1 MNRIGKRVFDDLYV
15 HASAVDCI
23 EHEVHRSLV
32 RCALDLLPVELLEK
46 VSVIKLNIKT
56 GRISLL
62 EYIDFD
68 VDPFPTLGD
77 SWLIEPNST
86 TPIFRTYK
94 ASLNPP
100 ILHRKELLVSSTYPH
115 RDEWCKTTAEAE
127 ALGLFENTK
136 IIGFKRN
143 WERLIAGLGYKLSGS
158 AFFPIGNDSET
169 GLDGPHSSDSPIQ
182 RHLTAI
188 SRTSLSAPV
197 QYLVKTGLLGAEQSF
212 FDYGCGKGTDIQALQ
227 ESGIKAKGWDPH
239 YAPSNEI
246 QIADVVNLGFV
257 VNVIEDPAER
267 AEAIH
272 RSFAIAAKVLAVS
285 VMLYGPEIPGK
296 PYRDGYITSRKTFQK
311 YFTQSEFKD
320 YLEHALGQQVFMVGP
335 GIALIFADN
344 DLEQQFNARRF
355 RRNDFT
361 ERLLAARILR
371 TKAERPPRVRAPRT
385 TQLER
390 QFLEAKVVLEK
401 LWELS
406 LDLGRLP
413 EPGEVEFVDELLERT
428 RSYSRAIRLVRT
440 HFDQSLLEIATK
452 ERADELLL
460 YLASMQFEKRP
471 AYKKLESRIQRDIK
485 YFFNDYKAAQ
495 AAALQLLMR
504 AANPAELLTACDE
517 ASAQGLGWR
526 DTNQSLQFHIE
537 MLERLPVILRAY
549 VNCGLILWEETGAVQ
564 LIKIH
569 ISSGKLTL
577 LEFKDF
583 SDSPLPLLVKRIK
596 LNIRKQGIDVFEYG
610 SEEYP
615 FTILYRKSRYMHD
628 EMAGYPEQLQFD
640 DSLEALDILGDG
652 DFGPSAQELQKRLE
666 SKRLDIRG
674 FDICSSNTIPDL
686 DAPCGANFVFR
697 DFIECGETQQRIGL
711 RNIPL
716 NPLTYNAIHR
726 LAVCVLDP
734 VIDYFG
740 GIRLTYGFCSSDLA
754 KNIDERIS
762 PKLDQHAGHECNRL
776 GKPICDRLG
785 AAVDFFVEDENMLEV
800 AQWIVENCPFDR
812 IYFYGEDK
820 PLHVSLAENANRQ
833 ITLMLPAKQSGQ
845 RIPKTLTA
853 ENFLLLNL
861 DRTAPSN

>member
-1 MNRIGKRVFDDLYV
+1 MSLIGKKVFDDLYV
-15 HASAVDCI
+15 HASAVGDI
-23 EHEVHRSLV
+23 EHEVHRSLI
-32 RCALDLLPVELLEK
+32 RCALDLLPADLLEK

-56 GRISLL
+56 GRITLL

-77 SWLIEPNST
+77 SWLIEPNSV
-86 TPIFRTYK
+86 TPIFRTYR

-115 RDEWCKTTAEAE
+115 RDVWCKTTAEAE

-143 WERLIAGLGYKLSGS
+143 WEQLIAGMGYELKGS
-158 AFFPIGNDSET
+158 VFFPIGNADESEN
-169 GLDGPHSSDSPIQ
+169 DVPQNSDAPIQ

-188 SRTSLSAPV
+188 SRTALSAPV
-197 QYLVKTGLLGAEQSF
+197 QYLVKIGLLSLDHSF
-212 FDYGCGKGTDIQALQ
+212 FDFGCGKGTDVQALQ
-227 ESGIKAKGWDPH
+227 ESGIRAKGWDPH
-239 YAPSNEI
+239 YAPSNDIET
-246 QIADVVNLGFV
+246 ADVVNLGFV

-272 RSFAIAAKVLAVS
+272 RSFAITAKVLAVS
-285 VMLYGPEIPGK
+285 VMLYGPDVPGK

-311 YFTQSEFKD
+311 YFTQSELRD

-335 GIALIFADN
+335 GIALIFADK

-371 TKAERPPRVRAPRT
+371 TKAERPPRVRVQRT
-385 TQLER
+385 TRLER
-390 QFLEAKVVLEK
+390 QYLEAQVVLEK
-401 LWELS
+401 LWKLS

-413 EPGEVEFVDELLERT
+413 EPMEVDFFDELLERT
-428 RSYSRAIRLVRT
+428 STYSRAIRLVRT
-440 HFDQSLLEIATK
+440 HFDQSILEIAAK
-452 ERADELLL
+452 ERADELML

-471 AYKKLESRIQRDIK
+471 AYKKLEARIQRDIK

-495 AAALQLLMR
+495 AAALQLLIR
-504 AANPAELLTACDE
+504 AANPAEVLSASDE

-537 MLERLPVILRAY
+537 MLERLPIILRAY

-583 SDSPLPLLVKRIK
+583 TDSPLPLLVKRIK
-596 LNIRKQGIDVFEYG
+596 LNIRKQEIDVFEYG

-640 DSLEALDILGDG
+640 ESLEALDILGDG

-674 FDICSSNTIPDL
+674 FDICGSQTIPDL
-686 DAPCGANFVFR
+686 GAPCGANFVFR
-697 DFIECGETQQRIGL
+697 DFIECGETQQRLGL

-726 LAVCVLDP
+726 LAIEVLDP
-734 VIDYFG
+734 VIEYFG
-740 GIRLTYGFCSSDLA
+740 DIRLTHGFCSSDLA
-754 KNIDERIS
+754 KHIDQRIA

-785 AAVDFFVEDENMLEV
+785 AAVDFFIEDENMLEV
-800 AQWIVENCPFDR
+800 AQWVVQNCAFDR
-812 IYFYGEDK
+812 IYYYGADK
-820 PLHVSLAENANRQ
+820 PLHVSLAETVSRQ
-833 ITLMLPAKQSGQ
+833 ITLMRSAKQGGQ
-845 RIPKTLTA
+845 RIPKTLSA
-853 ENFLLLNL
+853 EGFLLIQ
-861 DRTAPSN
+861 TE

>member
-1 MNRIGKRVFDDLYV
+1 MNRIGKKVFDDLYV
-15 HASAVDCI
+15 HASAVDAI
-23 EHEVHRSLV
+23 EHEVQRSLI
-32 RCALDLLPVELLEK
+32 RCALDLLTVDCQEK
-46 VSVIKLNIKT
+46 VSVIKLNTKT
-56 GRISLL
+56 DRISLL

-68 VDPFPTLGD
+68 LDPFPTLGD

-86 TPIFRTYK
+86 TPIFRTYR

-115 RDEWCKTTAEAE
+115 REEWCKTTAEAE

-143 WERLIAGLGYKLSGS
+143 WEQLITRLGYRLTGS
-158 AFFPIGNDSET
+158 VFLPTGNVSES
-169 GLDGPHSSDSPIQ
+169 GLDLPQSSDAPIQ

-197 QYLVKTGLLGAEQSF
+197 QYLIKSGLLSAEQSF

-227 ESGIKAKGWDPH
+227 ESGIKARGWDPH
-239 YAPSNEI
+239 FAPSNEI

-272 RSFAIAAKVLAVS
+272 RSFAITAKVLAVS
-285 VMLYGPEIPGK
+285 VMLYGPDIPGK
-296 PYRDGYITSRKTFQK
+296 PFRDGYITSRKTFQK

-320 YLEHALGQQVFMVGP
+320 YLEHALGQQVFMAGP
-335 GIALIFADN
+335 GIALIFADK
-344 DLEQQFNARRF
+344 DLEQQFNARKF

-371 TKAERPPRVRAPRT
+371 TKADRPPRVRAQRT
-385 TQLER
+385 TRLER
-390 QFLEAKVVLEK
+390 QFLDAQAVLEK
-401 LWELS
+401 LWKLS

-413 EPGEVEFVDELLERT
+413 EPVEIEFFGELLERT
-428 RSYSRAIRLVRT
+428 RSYSRAIRLVQT
-440 HFDQSLLEIATK
+440 HFDQSLLEIAAR

-485 YFFNDYKAAQ
+485 YFFKDYKAAQ

-504 AANPAELLTACDE
+504 AANPAEVLTACDE
-517 ASAQGLGWR
+517 ASAQGLGWC

-537 MLERLPVILRAY
+537 ILERLPITLRAY
-549 VNCGLILWEETGAVQ
+549 VNCGLILWEATGAIQ

-569 ISSGKLTL
+569 IGSGKLTL

-583 SDSPLPLLVKRIK
+583 TESPLPLLVKRIK
-596 LNIRKQGIDVFEYG
+596 LNIRKQEIDVFEYG
-610 SEEYP
+610 SDEYP
-615 FTILYRKSRYMHD
+615 CTILYRKSRYMHE
-628 EMAGYPEQLQFD
+628 EMVGYPEQLQFD
-640 DSLEALDILGDG
+640 ESLEALNILGDG
-652 DFGPSAQELQKRLE
+652 EFGPSAQELQKRLE
-666 SKRLDIRG
+666 SQRLNIKG
-674 FDICSSNTIPDL
+674 FDICGSLTIPDL
-686 DAPCGANFVFR
+686 DAPCGPNFVFR
-697 DFIECGETQQRIGL
+697 DFIDCGETQRRLGL

-726 LAVCVLDP
+726 LATCVLNP

-740 GIRLTYGFCSSDLA
+740 AIRLTYGFCSNDLA
-754 KNIDERIS
+754 KYIDKGIA

-785 AAVDFFVEDENMLEV
+785 SAVDFVVEYENMLEV
-800 AQWIVENCPFDR
+800 AQWIVQNCPFDR
-812 IYFYGEDK
+812 IYFYGADR
-820 PLHVSLAENANRQ
+820 PLHVSLAETLNRQ
-833 ITLMLPAKQSGQ
+833 ITLMHPARQGGQ

-853 ENFLLLNL
+853 ERFLLLKA
-861 DRTAPSN
+861 DQSAPSE